1 VLGAEFE
8 AYPDAVTDEPWI
20 PLVDESIG
28 EIVAQLEEEHEDIR
42 ELLDSP
48 QKLLAF
54 RTFANIRVGMA
65 LGRLLVERD
74 LAPGAEDEPWVQQLA
89 REPDV
94 RAELVEE
101 LREVAEQL
109 RDEDDVDPAE
119 PDAAARER
127 FRSFARRT
135 LEA

>member
-1 VLGAEFE
+1 M
-8 AYPDAVTDEPWI
+8 TDEVWI
-20 PLVDESIG
+20 PLVDEAIG
-28 EIVAQLEEEHEDIR
+28 EIVAQLESEHEDIGCM
-42 ELLDSP
+42 LDSP
-48 QKLLAF
+48 QKVLAF
-54 RTFANIRVGMA
+54 RTFANIRVGIV

-89 REPDV
+89 REPEV
-94 RAELVEE
+94 RDELLAE

-109 RDEDDVDPAE
+109 AEEDDTEPAA

-127 FRSFARRT
+127 FRAFARRT

>member
-1 VLGAEFE
+1 MQ
-8 AYPDAVTDEPWI
+8 AYPETVTEELWI

-28 EIVAQLEEEHEDIR
+28 EIVAELEDEHEEIR

-74 LAPGAEDEPWVQQLA
+74 LAPGADEEPWVQQLA
-89 REPDV
+89 REPEV
-94 RAELVEE
+94 RAELAAE

-109 RDEDDVDPAE
+109 REEEVDPAE
-119 PDAAARER
+119 PDAAAARER
-127 FRSFARRT
+127 FRSFARKT